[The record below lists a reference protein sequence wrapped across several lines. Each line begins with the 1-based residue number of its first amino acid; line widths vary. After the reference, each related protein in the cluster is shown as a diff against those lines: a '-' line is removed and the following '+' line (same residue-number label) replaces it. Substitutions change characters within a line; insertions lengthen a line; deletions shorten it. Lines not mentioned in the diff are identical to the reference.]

1 MKTLL
6 MLVILIQSLLL
17 SSQTNYLI
25 EYDKINNHSTYYK
38 CDWEKGVQTKK
49 EVKSIKVNQNDILIV
64 KIINVNTFIYQ
75 PDIIQTYNIQEKN
88 SSQISKLVNFFTGA
102 VVSGGVGGTAFSLIN
117 SLSATTRGERNTLPA
132 AISESAQL
140 LDIGDNLIS
149 NIISGITDYQK
160 AVKVKFSKTKTKN
173 EILAELKYNKE
184 KMQNFNA
191 DELMFKL
198 DSVTDKLNEISKNI
212 EPDHEILNDIDRY
225 KERLTVF
232 NNKFKVFLLDGVNC
246 NLLEDIKE
254 VEKSSFT
261 HEQRFIARS
270 EKGEDYYVQK
280 YSSNEIIIQFISLGN
295 IELVK
300 NFSIPVVQ
308 PNKPHWALTVNSI
321 IPIGELNYYR
331 INNVFGDKDNVMPS
345 PDSLNIMQSSIKGM
359 QLSLGTQLCFD
370 INKEKSLF
378 IPSIC
383 VGFAISGLNQAQED
397 WNISFLLGSSIS
409 LKKFPYVSLNTG
421 MSFTQ
426 TKQLKSQYKANQT
439 FEIAPNFEYDEN
451 TFYNKVYLPGF
462 YFGLSIKL

>member
-49 EVKSIKVNQNDILIV
+49 EIKSIKVNQNDILIV

-75 PDIIQTYNIQEKN
+75 TDIIQTYNIQEKN
-88 SSQISKLVNFFTGA
+88 SSQISKLVNFFTGG
-102 VVSGGVGGTAFSLIN
+102 SFGGTAFNLIN
-117 SLSATTRGERNTLPA
+117 KLSATTRGERNTLPA

-140 LDIGDNLIS
+140 LEIGDNLIS

-198 DSVTDKLNEISKNI
+198 DSVTDKLNEITKNI

-261 HEQRFIARS
+261 HEQRFLAKS
-270 EKGEDYYVQK
+270 ERDSEEK
-280 YSSNEIIIQFISLGN
+280 YSSNEIIIQFKSLGN

-300 NFSIPVVQ
+300 KISIPVVQ

-331 INNVFGDKDNVMPS
+331 INSVPGDKDNVMPS

-421 MSFTQ
+421 ISFTQ

-439 FEIAPNFEYDEN
+439 FEIAPDFDPDEN
-451 TFYNKVYLPGF
+451 TFFNKVYLPGF

>member
-49 EVKSIKVNQNDILIV
+49 EIKSIKVNQNDILIV

-75 PDIIQTYNIQEKN
+75 PEIIQTYNIQEKN
-88 SSQISKLVNFFTGA
+88 SSQISKLVNFFTGG
-102 VVSGGVGGTAFSLIN
+102 SFGGTAFSLIN
-117 SLSATTRGERNTLPA
+117 SLSGNNNFYYKQSRGERNTLPA

-140 LDIGDNLIS
+140 LYIGDNLIS

-198 DSVTDKLNEISKNI
+198 DSVTEKLNEITKNI
-212 EPDHEILNDIDRY
+212 EPDHEILNDIERY

-232 NNKFKVFLLDGVNC
+232 NNKFKGFLLDEVNC

-261 HEQRFIARS
+261 HEQRFLAKS
-270 EKGEDYYVQK
+270 ENNNEQK

-331 INNVFGDKDNVMPS
+331 INSVSGDNDNVMPS

-383 VGFAISGLNQAQED
+383 LGFAISGLNQDQED
-397 WNISFLLGSSIS
+397 WNINFLLGSAIS

-421 MSFTQ
+421 ISFTQ

-439 FEIAPNFEYDEN
+439 FEIAPDFEPDEN
-451 TFYNKVYLPGF
+451 TFFNKVYLPGF

>member
-49 EVKSIKVNQNDILIV
+49 EIKSIKVNQNDILIV

-75 PDIIQTYNIQEKN
+75 PEIIQTYNIQEKN
-88 SSQISKLVNFFTGA
+88 SSQISKLVNFFTGG
-102 VVSGGVGGTAFSLIN
+102 SFGGTAFNLIN
-117 SLSATTRGERNTLPA
+117 KLSANTRGERNTLPA

-140 LDIGDNLIS
+140 LEIGDKLIS

-198 DSVTDKLNEISKNI
+198 DSVTEKLNEITKNI
-212 EPDHEILNDIDRY
+212 EPDHEILNDIERY
-225 KERLTVF
+225 KERL
-232 NNKFKVFLLDGVNC
+232 LDEVNC

-261 HEQRFIARS
+261 HEQRFLANS
-270 EKGEDYYVQK
+270 KEDYDSESAEK

-331 INNVFGDKDNVMPS
+331 INSVSGDKDNVMPS

-370 INKEKSLF
+370 INNEKSLF

-383 VGFAISGLNQAQED
+383 VGFAISGLNQDQED
-397 WNISFLLGSSIS
+397 WNINFILGSAIS

-421 MSFTQ
+421 ISFTQ

-439 FEIAPNFEYDEN
+439 FEIAPNFEFDEN
-451 TFYNKVYLPGF
+451 TFFNKVYLPGF